1 MKNEQYSI
9 REELP
14 KEIRLEVY
22 QQAISILQNFLK
34 TGNRDKYSANG
45 ALCLLLPCLL
55 WDLVTMW
62 DEDPNGN
69 YWDPYHT
76 PQSFPEIEPF
86 IKQINEDEKWFYAKP
101 LEEIYQLRIDF
112 LENVI
117 KTLKDEK

>member
-22 QQAISILQNFLK
+22 QEAISILQNFLK
-34 TGNRDKYSANG
+34 TGNSDKYSANG

-62 DEDPNGN
+62 DEDPQGN
-69 YWDPYHT
+69 HWDPYHV
-76 PQSFPEIEPF
+76 PQGFPEIKPF
-86 IKQINEDEKWFYAKP
+86 VDMINQDDSAFYSKP
-101 LEEIYQLRIDF
+101 VEEIYQLRIEF
-112 LENVI
+112 LEDVV
-117 KTLKDEK
+117 KTLI